1 MRYDMTALS
10 HVRQLQFLDSVK
22 DIYWIEDNYYQVT
35 FDCMTNEFLLIKI
48 GYVVKNNGNN

>member
-1 MRYDMTALS
+1 MTALS

-22 DIYWIEDNYYQVT
+22 DINWIEDNYYQVT